1 MKNHSYTDMKNFNK
15 ILFSMAS
22 LFMMSLASC
31 VNEPMGGVETDF
43 QSADDISTIQEQI
56 LSIESS
62 VKDLESLQEVL
73 SQQEVGFDGI
83 VKSLENHIAALQG
96 GISQKEGS
104 IATFELQKALAAEMG
119 AIQAN
124 LNETDDNKAL
134 NNLFNAFE
142 KGVSSWLGER
152 FGAYFPLAVAEIKVS
167 AVAEKYESILSNQ
180 KNFVEGVASDLKAGL
195 KEGISAEDIEYVSAS
210 VNENINEIRSLAT
223 NVASA
228 ATEVEEGYRKAI
240 AAAFSNQ
247 SGLDEEELEQL
258 NDTAVA
264 MTKSVDN
271 SLANLNSRIEACE
284 EAIDGIKDRLDI
296 LEGKVEDLG
305 KLLSMIQSVTY
316 LADYSG
322 DKIFAYYHLDDEA
335 GRDAEGRMKR
345 VPSGDLVVDYLV
357 RPASAAKALAQ
368 ESLWNNG
375 LNVIGYYA
383 DQIQLSSVSPSNYID
398 FTIKSVTVKD
408 ETSGVIS
415 ITVGNDLKNEFYM
428 KETGAKFALSIQADK
443 TDITS
448 KFVELA
454 PKDISGKVYLESL
467 TLSDQTL
474 SIKKDESSK
483 LTASINPAGA
493 YDKNLTWTASNSNIT
508 VDQNGNITANSLG
521 TSVVTVTTG
530 GTDEWGRQLT
540 ATCNVTVVTNVRFDG
555 PLVVETGETVKVTL
569 ELPNDYYYET
579 IQWSSSN
586 TTLATVDQNGNV
598 TGVSYS
604 LVDGEYTSVVTIT
617 CKVDAQSFSHTMKVV
632 TPQPTG
638 INVPGLA
645 YGVNTKEMRVG
656 DIWDITGATILSTRP
671 LQNGVFKISYA
682 ADGSGIYAYNDRI
695 ITAEKVGSGELILQV
710 TSNQTGALVN
720 GTRIQRNLSIVVLPY
735 YLTGIEITG
744 PTTIEI
750 GGAATLTA
758 NLASDTQGKVPT
770 YPDLTW
776 TSSDTDVATVDDN
789 GQVTG
794 IASGAVTI
802 TATSR
807 PEATQN
813 GTAISAEYN
822 VRIVEP
828 TADVNV
834 GDYYYNDGT
843 WGNDP
848 TPDGKTVIGVIF
860 STVSAMSEDPEL
872 EKDGKDECYHGLAIG
887 LDQLPSTA
895 YANGDLY
902 ASRKTP
908 MNWLINNGYY
918 NHEISKI
925 YGYGNTKGILAL
937 PDSDNA
943 FGISVCDG
951 LSKYSTVAPGVS
963 SGWYVPSFREMQM
976 IAEVID
982 KVNNAITKV
991 SGTSLSSDLYWS
1003 SSLRVDWWQ
1012 GAVDQVYC
1020 TPFSI
1025 SKNTWDSTGG
1035 NIDRNSYPVRVVLA
1049 F

>member
-1 MKNHSYTDMKNFNK
+1 
-15 ILFSMAS
+15 
-22 LFMMSLASC
+22 
-31 VNEPMGGVETDF
+31 
-43 QSADDISTIQEQI
+43 
-56 LSIESS
+56 
-62 VKDLESLQEVL
+62 
-73 SQQEVGFDGI
+73 
-83 VKSLENHIAALQG
+83 
-96 GISQKEGS
+96 
-104 IATFELQKALAAEMG
+104 MG

-305 KLLSMIQSVTY
+305 KLLSMIQSVTH

-322 DKIFAYYHLDDEA
+322 DKIFAYYQLNSGAE
-335 GRDAEGRMKR
+335 RDAEGKMKR
-345 VPSGDLVVDYLV
+345 TPEGDIVVDYLV
-357 RPASAAKALAQ
+357 RPASAARALADN

-375 LNVIGYYA
+375 IDVIGYYA
-383 DQIQLSSVSPSNYID
+383 DQIQLASVSPSNLID
-398 FTIKSVTVKD
+398 FTIQDVTVKD
-408 ETSGVIS
+408 ETSGIIS
-415 ITVGNDLKNEFYM
+415 VTVNNNLKDAFYM
-428 KETGAKFALSIQADK
+428 KETGAKFALSIQADQ

-448 KFVELA
+448 KFVEIA

-493 YDKNLTWTASNSNIT
+493 YEKGLTWTASNSNIS

-521 TSVVTVTTG
+521 TSVVTVTTA

-540 ATCNVTVVTNVRFDG
+540 ATCDVTVETNVRFDG

-586 TTLATVDQNGNV
+586 NTLATVDQSGNV

-604 LVDGEYTSVVTIT
+604 LADGEYTSVVTIT

-720 GTRIQRNLSIVVLPY
+720 GTRIQRNLGIVVLPY
-735 YLTGIEITG
+735 YMTSMTISG
-744 PTTIEI
+744 PKNIEI
-750 GGAATLTA
+750 GTPAKLTA
-758 NLASDTQGKVPT
+758 NFTSDVAEKDPT
-770 YPDLTW
+770 YTDLTW
-776 TSSDTDVATVDDN
+776 TSSDTNIATVDN
-789 GQVTG
+789 VGYVTG
-794 IASGAVTI
+794 HTPGSVTI

-807 PEATQN
+807 AEATLN
-813 GTAISAEYN
+813 GEAISASYTVAIN
-822 VRIVEP
+822 EP
-828 TADVNV
+828 AAAVNI
-834 GDYYYNDGT
+834 GDYYYSDGT
-843 WGNDP
+843 WGP
-848 TPDGKTVIGVIF
+848 SATPPAGEQVIGVVF
-860 STVSAMSEDPEL
+860 AKVSAFSEDPEL
-872 EKDGKDECYHGLAIG
+872 VEDEKSECSHGLVVG
-887 LDQLPSTA
+887 LKQYSKAFVVNKSLSARTTF
-895 YANGDLY
+895 Y
-902 ASRKTP
+902 
-908 MNWLINNGYY
+908 WLRDNGYDTR
-918 NHEISKI
+918 NTSAIR
-925 YGYGNTKGILAL
+925 GYGNTKGLLESKSYAQ
-937 PDSDNA
+937 SNNCWV
-943 FGISVCDG
+943 ISVCDG
-951 LSKYSTVAPGVS
+951 IATYGTGAPNES
-963 SGWYVPSFREMQM
+963 SGWYVPSYYEMTLLREQK
-976 IAEVID
+976 D
-982 KVNNAITKV
+982 RVNSSLNTV
-991 SGTSLSSDLYWS
+991 GGTIIENSQYWS
-1003 SSLRVDWWQ
+1003 SSTDSSEDYYDNY
-1012 GAVDQVYC
+1012 AKTFDM
-1020 TPFSI
+1020 
-1025 SKNTWDSTGG
+1025 STGDWG
-1035 NIDRNSYPVRVVLA
+1035 SSFNNAAENSYPVRVVLA

>member
-1 MKNHSYTDMKNFNK
+1 
-15 ILFSMAS
+15 
-22 LFMMSLASC
+22 
-31 VNEPMGGVETDF
+31 
-43 QSADDISTIQEQI
+43 
-56 LSIESS
+56 
-62 VKDLESLQEVL
+62 
-73 SQQEVGFDGI
+73 
-83 VKSLENHIAALQG
+83 
-96 GISQKEGS
+96 
-104 IATFELQKALAAEMG
+104 MG

-284 EAIDGIKDRLDI
+284 EAIDGIKNRLDI

-305 KLLSMIQSVTY
+305 KLLSMIQSVTH

-322 DKIFAYYHLDDEA
+322 DKIFAYYQLNSGAE
-335 GRDAEGRMKR
+335 RDAEGKMKR
-345 VPSGDLVVDYLV
+345 TPEGDIVVDYLV
-357 RPASAAKALAQ
+357 RPASAAKALA
-368 ESLWNNG
+368 EDETLWNSG

-383 DQIQLSSVSPSNYID
+383 DQIQLASVSPSNHID
-398 FTIKSVTVKD
+398 FTIQDVEVKD
-408 ETSGVIS
+408 ETSGIIS
-415 ITVGNDLKNEFYM
+415 VTVNNNLKDAFYM
-428 KETGAKFALSIQADK
+428 KETGAKFALSIQVDQ

-448 KFVELA
+448 KFVEIA

-521 TSVVTVTTG
+521 TSVVTVTTK

-540 ATCNVTVVTNVRFDG
+540 ATCDVTVETNVRFDG

-598 TGVSYS
+598 TGVSFS
-604 LVDGEYTSVVTIT
+604 LADGEYKSVVDIT
-617 CKVDAQSFSHTMKVV
+617 CNVDGQSYSHTMKVV
-632 TPQPTG
+632 APQPTG
-638 INVPGLA
+638 IDVPGLN

-656 DIWDITGATILSTRP
+656 DIWDITGKKIVSKNTLMDDM
-671 LQNGVFKISYA
+671 FKISYA
-682 ADGSGIYAYNDRI
+682 ADRTGIYAYNDGI
-695 ITAEKVGSGELILQV
+695 ITAEKVGTGELILQV
-710 TSNQTGALVN
+710 TSKKAGALVN

-744 PTTIEI
+744 PRTIPI
-750 GGAATLTA
+750 GGSATLTA
-758 NLASDTQGKVPT
+758 NLASDTPGKDPT
-770 YPDLTW
+770 YADITW
-776 TSSDTDVATVDDN
+776 TSSNTEIATVDND

-802 TATSR
+802 TATSK
-807 PEATQN
+807 PEATQD
-813 GTAISAEYN
+813 GQAISVEYN
-822 VRIVEP
+822 LVVESVVS
-828 TADVNV
+828 AEV
-834 GDYYYNDGT
+834 GDYYYSDGT
-843 WGNDP
+843 WGKDS
-848 TPDGKTVIGVIF
+848 TPDGKTVIGVVF
-860 STVSAMSEDPEL
+860 STASALSEDPEL
-872 EKDGKDECYHGLAIG
+872 EKDGKDECYHGLVVGLKEIADVDFWIEKDGSSSASTVQWLYLEGGEYCISESLICGYANVKKYKELNDEKPEYTNTNSFGAKRSCTLISVADG
-887 LDQLPSTA
+887 LDS
-895 YANGDLY
+895 
-902 ASRKTP
+902 
-908 MNWLINNGYY
+908 Y
-918 NHEISKI
+918 NVE
-925 YGYGNTKGILAL
+925 
-937 PDSDNA
+937 
-943 FGISVCDG
+943 
-951 LSKYSTVAPGVS
+951 APAKS
-963 SGWYVPSFREMQM
+963 SGWYVPSYKEMM
-976 IAEVID
+976 ELYEAMNT
-982 KVNNAITKV
+982 VNSKISAITGGKTI
-991 SGTSLSSDLYWS
+991 GTGLYWHS
-1003 SSLRVDWWQ
+1003 TVQPYWYNNKVGQANYLDYGYSQ
-1012 GAVDQVYC
+1012 
-1020 TPFSI
+1020 PF
-1025 SKNTWDSTGG
+1025 NMSTGEYNG
-1035 NIDRNSYPVRVVLA
+1035 RQGDNKNLYPVRVVLA

>member
-1 MKNHSYTDMKNFNK
+1 
-15 ILFSMAS
+15 MAS

-31 VNEPMGGVETDF
+31 VNGPMGGVETDF

-195 KEGISAEDIEYVSAS
+195 KEGISAEDVEYVSAS

-305 KLLSMIQSVTY
+305 KLLSMIQSVTH

-322 DKIFAYYHLDDEA
+322 DKIFAYYQLNSGAE
-335 GRDAEGRMKR
+335 RDAEGKMKR
-345 VPSGDLVVDYLV
+345 TPEGDIVVDYLV
-357 RPASAAKALAQ
+357 RPASAAKALA
-368 ESLWNNG
+368 EDETLWNSG

-383 DQIQLSSVSPSNYID
+383 DQIQLASVSPSNHID
-398 FTIKSVTVKD
+398 FTIQDVTVKD
-408 ETSGVIS
+408 ETSGIIS
-415 ITVGNDLKNEFYM
+415 VTVNNNLKDAFYM
-428 KETGAKFALSIQADK
+428 KETGAKFALSIQADQ

-448 KFVELA
+448 KFVEIA

-521 TSVVTVTTG
+521 TSVVTVTTD

-540 ATCNVTVVTNVRFDG
+540 ATCDVTVETNVRFDG

-586 TTLATVDQNGNV
+586 TTLATVDQSGNV

-671 LQNGVFKISYA
+671 LKDGVFKISYA

-720 GTRIQRNLSIVVLPY
+720 GTRIQRNLGIVVLPY

-758 NLASDTQGKVPT
+758 NLASDIQGKVPT

-794 IASGAVTI
+794 HASGAVTI

-843 WGNDP
+843 WGSDP

-860 STVSAMSEDPEL
+860 STVSAMSEDLKL
-872 EKDGKDECYHGLAIG
+872 EKDGKTECYHGLAIG
-887 LDQLPSTA
+887 LKEYNTA
-895 YANGDLY
+895 FVEEKDLSSRALFEWLRDSGYDLKNKDKVLGYSNTIGLLASKSIANV
-902 ASRKTP
+902 
-908 MNWLINNGYY
+908 NNYW
-918 NHEISKI
+918 NIC
-925 YGYGNTKGILAL
+925 
-937 PDSDNA
+937 
-943 FGISVCDG
+943 VCDG
-951 LSKYSTVAPGVS
+951 IATYETNNKAPQKS
-963 SGWYVPSFREMQM
+963 SGWYVPSFKEMILLKSGMNQ
-976 IAEVID
+976 INTALSKVGGTSISDDYYWLSTID
-982 KVNNAITKV
+982 TVDYYYNYARPFDMNTGDWGSSFNNA
-991 SGTSLSSDLYWS
+991 
-1003 SSLRVDWWQ
+1003 
-1012 GAVDQVYC
+1012 AE
-1020 TPFSI
+1020 
-1025 SKNTWDSTGG
+1025 
-1035 NIDRNSYPVRVVLA
+1035 NSYPVRVVLA